1 MESLVTSMVAGQDP
15 ARQEEHVARA
25 VNQAD
30 EYGNTPLHLAAWSGS
45 QRVFA
50 WLVESGADLRAINN
64 DGLCPLSLT
73 ARFGLWEMFAF
84 IQARFLTH
92 GMWRFGYVVCSH
104 VDFSHIDTTRNLHNY
119 AHGREE
125 ALRLSRILE
134 ALERLRPSEAAEP
147 PGGDP
152 SAAGPSLREAAL
164 SHHDNAWCF
173 SRKAIASAE
182 RYHLRALQDPGA
194 SRAGKAGPDPPA
206 GAPPA
211 PDAPPVFAKAR
222 FVGALEVIR
231 LYKPAGWY
239 AAVEGFVED
248 LTLSKWRK
256 CYCYVYI
263 GQTCVPTFV
272 NFVLFGL
279 MWQHRRL
286 VLRENSGIPGWA
298 ASAPPADDAEAQC
311 GWVAIRDSM
320 SGRLQAVLVLYGVL
334 SMLGVANGQHRIGFH
349 DLDVHGN
356 NRISVQ
362 NITGYF
368 YLNLN
373 TILCIISSAM
383 YIAMGAARV
392 LAGEGC
398 ETFYLQAEKNATSIA
413 GLFLFANLLNLLR
426 PIKLFGAFFITIFK
440 MIVTDLFRFSVVYM
454 AFFLAFLIAIQ
465 TLYEANNHF
474 IDAIVSET
482 LLNLTQLAPDGRRKA
497 SSKGGAS
504 IPTSDDPSACAAKV
518 MTTSDTAFKLLTV
531 SLGDGFSDILEESRA
546 RSDSSCGG
554 YRADYILIVLYFAW
568 IILTNILAMNLFT
581 AMLSRT
587 FDSNFNASK
596 ENWALDI
603 VARVVRYEH
612 EFPDLLQRAHRPTR
626 TAFSVK
632 NALDNLRLT
641 VSCIPEIR
649 VMAWIWGAFSR
660 ACGSGGGRT
669 SALVR
674 CPPWPCAR
682 SPATSRAPWH
692 VHTAR

>member
-1 MESLVTSMVAGQDP
+1 MEALVNRLAADKDP
-15 ARQEEHVARA
+15 TIQEANIARV

-45 QRVFA
+45 RQVFT
-50 WLVESGADLRAINN
+50 WLVENGADLRAINN

-84 IQARFLTH
+84 IQKNFLTH

-104 VDFSHIDTTRNLHNY
+104 FDFSHVDTTRNLQDY
-119 AHGREE
+119 AHSREE
-125 ALRLSRILE
+125 TLRLSRILE
-134 ALERLRPSEAAEP
+134 ALERLCPSKAEP
-147 PGGDP
+147 L
-152 SAAGPSLREAAL
+152 SAEQREASLRL
-164 SHHDNAWCF
+164 HDNAWCF
-173 SRKAIASAE
+173 NRKAIASAAL
-182 RYHLRALQDPGA
+182 YHMRAIQDPGTTRGSA
-194 SRAGKAGPDPPA
+194 DAPA
-206 GAPPA
+206 GTQPA
-211 PDAPPVFAKAR
+211 PDARPVFAKGR
-222 FVGALEVIR
+222 FVSALEVIR

-239 AAVEGFVED
+239 GAVEDCIED

-263 GQTCVPTFV
+263 GQTCVPTFI
-272 NFVLFGL
+272 NFVVFGL
-279 MWQHRRL
+279 MWQYRQL
-286 VLRENSGIPGWA
+286 TLLENSGVPGWV
-298 ASAPPADDAEAQC
+298 ASAPPTDDVEAQC
-311 GWVAIRDSM
+311 GWSSIQNSL
-320 SGRLQAVLVLYGVL
+320 SGRLQAVLVVYGVM
-334 SMLGVANGQHRIGFH
+334 SMMGVANGQHRIGFH

-362 NITGYF
+362 NIAGFF

-373 TILCIISSAM
+373 TVLCIISSALFVA
-383 YIAMGAARV
+383 IGSARV
-392 LAGEGC
+392 MAGEEC
-398 ETFYLQAEKNATSIA
+398 TTFYLHAEKNVSSLA
-413 GLFLFANLLNLLR
+413 GLFLFVNLLNLLR

-474 IDAIVSET
+474 IDAIVTET
-482 LLNLTQLAPDGRRKA
+482 LLNLTDMQPEGRRKA
-497 SSKGGAS
+497 SSKGGSS
-504 IPTSDDPSACAAKV
+504 IPTADDPSACAARV

-531 SLGDGFSDILEESRA
+531 SLGDGFSDILSDSRA

-554 YRADYILIVLYFAW
+554 YRADNVLIVLYFAW
-568 IILTNILAMNLFT
+568 IVLTNILAMNLFT

-603 VARVVRYEH
+603 VARVIRYEH

-632 NALDNLRLT
+632 NVLDNIRLT
-641 VSCIPEIR
+641 ISCIPEVHLMSWTWDMISR
-649 VMAWIWGAFSR
+649 KCSHGGASKMR
-660 ACGSGGGRT
+660 
-669 SALVR
+669 ALVR
-674 CPPWPCAR
+674 CERWP
-682 SPATSRAPWH
+682 
-692 VHTAR
+692 